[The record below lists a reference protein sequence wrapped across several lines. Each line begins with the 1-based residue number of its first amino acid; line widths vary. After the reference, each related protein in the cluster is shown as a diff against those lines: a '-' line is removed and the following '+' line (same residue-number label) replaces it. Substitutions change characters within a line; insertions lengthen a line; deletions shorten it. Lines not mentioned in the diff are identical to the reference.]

1 VSRWEDNR
9 GCVGVGVSVGG
20 WGVRLHMNE
29 AGTST
34 HIKKQKQ
41 KICGGTQLE
50 LCDYADIL
58 FSKLSP

>member
-1 VSRWEDNR
+1 
-9 GCVGVGVSVGG
+9 
-20 WGVRLHMNE
+20 MNE

-50 LCDYADIL
+50 LCDYADML
-58 FSKLSP
+58 FSKLPP